1 MHTRNGGTVSLLGL
15 NRVLAISLV
24 LVRIGIV
31 ISNPGAFGQEEIA
44 RKVKTRVSPTY
55 PELAKR
61 MNITGVAKV
70 QITVSA
76 NGSVK
81 DAKIVGGHPLLA
93 NSALDA
99 VKKWRFEPAAQ
110 ETIGIVEFHF
120 DPAQ

>member
-1 MHTRNGGTVSLLGL
+1 VSLLGL

-24 LVRIGIV
+24 LVGMGIV
-31 ISNPGAFGQEEIA
+31 ISSPCALGQEEIA
-44 RKVKTRVSPTY
+44 RKVRTRVSPSY
-55 PELAKR
+55 PELARR

-99 VKKWRFEPAAQ
+99 VKRWRFEPAAQ
-110 ETIGIVEFHF
+110 ETIGIVEFRF
-120 DPAQ
+120 DPTQ